1 MRHENVCGFLNMYH
15 MKKILFLLISLIGT
29 LSFFGVDIVSAISS
43 TPPEATAHISEQ
55 TRAFLGNRGV
65 GVGPVTRDVRAV
77 VAQLIQGSLGI
88 IGVMFIAYAFYGGMM
103 ILTSAGDEDK
113 ISTGKSTLRTA
124 TIGIVVVLSALGI
137 TTFVTSA
144 ILRGTGAVETDGFEF
159 GIDPDYNLPIP
170 PDDPSRGY
178 MPEEYLLP

>member
-1 MRHENVCGFLNMYH
+1 
-15 MKKILFLLISLIGT
+15 MKKLLFLVIALLGT
-29 LSFFGVDIVSAISS
+29 LGFSGLATVSAISS

-55 TRAFLGNRGV
+55 TRAFLGDRGV
-65 GVGPVTRDVRAV
+65 GVGPVTRDVRV
-77 VAQLIQGSLGI
+77 VVGQLIQGSLGI
-88 IGVMFIAYAFYGGMM
+88 IGVLFIAYAFYGGMM

-113 ISTGKSTLRTA
+113 INTGKSTLRTA

-159 GIDPDYNLPIP
+159 GIDPNYNLPLP
-170 PDDPSRGY
+170 PEDPSRGY
-178 MPEEYLLP
+178 LPQEYLLP